1 MSDKFRLVMN
11 AVDDD
16 LLEEAF
22 APVKRKN
29 LLPWIHVAIAA
40 CLMLVLGLTF
50 AHSRNSVV
58 TFTDLSDM
66 GYVMKLPEDAEQ
78 IQYEILTLAD
88 SEGAQ
93 ASFLIRDTEYLYQAV
108 KTPEQQM
115 LSDSVEA
122 EANVLTWNSGN
133 LDMQLLSS
141 SSSTSVSWYIP
152 DDQTQWY
159 LTAKADA
166 QEVLTTAS
174 QILRI
179 TGLDVMVAP
188 ESAGN
193 ITYNVFLLGD
203 LTVAE
208 TTFVID
214 GITYAYRMRIFPAWR
229 VPSDRIRRV
238 KCSGA
243 AQSLVSMREG
253 RVRSSG
259 SMWCPAFSTP
269 CVRKAELPRICFRI
283 WRSSFSNLY
292 RITVE
297 NDPAVHVNC
306 RDFLSGQ
313 EELIFICDI
322 GFKAVQNQNNIDVIV
337 PDIRQRTQPIVSKI
351 KQMDF
356 PEVLCQKRSQT
367 I

>member
-29 LLPWIHVAIAA
+29 LLPWIRVAIAA

-50 AHSRNSVV
+50 AHNRNSVV

-179 TGLDVMVAP
+179 TGLNVTVAP

-214 GITYAYRMRIFPAWR
+214 GITYAYRMAATTEIGEDFADISGMEGPFGQNTEGEVLWCSAKLSFDEGGQGKIVWFDV
-229 VPSDRIRRV
+229 VPGILYSLRAE
-238 KCSGA
+238 SGA
-243 AQSLVSMREG
+243 SADMLQNM
-253 RVRSSG
+253 
-259 SMWCPAFSTP
+259 
-269 CVRKAELPRICFRI
+269 
-283 WRSSFSNLY
+283 
-292 RITVE
+292 
-297 NDPAVHVNC
+297 
-306 RDFLSGQ
+306 
-313 EELIFICDI
+313 
-322 GFKAVQNQNNIDVIV
+322 AVQLFEPVQDN
-337 PDIRQRTQPIVSKI
+337 S
-351 KQMDF
+351 
-356 PEVLCQKRSQT
+356 
-367 I
+367 

>member
-29 LLPWIHVAIAA
+29 LLPWIRVAIAA

-50 AHSRNSVV
+50 AHSRNSAV

-66 GYVMKLPEDAEQ
+66 GYVMKLPEDAKQ

-108 KTPEQQM
+108 KTSEQQM
-115 LSDSVEA
+115 LSDSVKA
-122 EANVLTWNSGN
+122 EPNALTWNSGN
-133 LDMQLLSS
+133 LDIQLLSS

-159 LTAKADA
+159 LTAQADTL
-166 QEVLTTAS
+166 EVLTTAS
-174 QILRI
+174 QILRA
-179 TGLDVMVAP
+179 TGLDVTVAP

-193 ITYNVFLLGD
+193 ITYNVFLFGD

-214 GITYAYRMRIFPAWR
+214 GITYAYRMAATTQIGEDLVDISGMEGPFGQNTEGEVLWCSAKLSFDEGGQGKIIWVDV
-229 VPSDRIRRV
+229 VPGILYCLSAE
-238 KCSGA
+238 SGA
-243 AQSLVSMREG
+243 SADMLQNM
-253 RVRSSG
+253 
-259 SMWCPAFSTP
+259 
-269 CVRKAELPRICFRI
+269 
-283 WRSSFSNLY
+283 
-292 RITVE
+292 
-297 NDPAVHVNC
+297 
-306 RDFLSGQ
+306 
-313 EELIFICDI
+313 
-322 GFKAVQNQNNIDVIV
+322 AVQLFEPAQDN
-337 PDIRQRTQPIVSKI
+337 S
-351 KQMDF
+351 
-356 PEVLCQKRSQT
+356 
-367 I
+367 

>member
-1 MSDKFRLVMN
+1 MSDKFRIVMN
-11 AVDDD
+11 AVDDN

-29 LLPWIHVAIAA
+29 LLPWIRVAIAA

-93 ASFLIRDTEYLYQAV
+93 ASFLIRDTEYLYQAA

-179 TGLDVMVAP
+179 TGLDVTVAP

-214 GITYAYRMRIFPAWR
+214 GITYAYRMAATTEIREDFADISGMEGLFGQNAEGEVLWCSAKLSFDEGGQGKIVWFDV
-229 VPSDRIRRV
+229 VPGILYSL
-238 KCSGA
+238 CAESGA
-243 AQSLVSMREG
+243 SADMLQNM
-253 RVRSSG
+253 
-259 SMWCPAFSTP
+259 
-269 CVRKAELPRICFRI
+269 
-283 WRSSFSNLY
+283 
-292 RITVE
+292 
-297 NDPAVHVNC
+297 
-306 RDFLSGQ
+306 
-313 EELIFICDI
+313 
-322 GFKAVQNQNNIDVIV
+322 AVQLFEPVQDN
-337 PDIRQRTQPIVSKI
+337 S
-351 KQMDF
+351 
-356 PEVLCQKRSQT
+356 
-367 I
+367 